1 MTKQTIQ
8 TKKNYEI
15 LMDRLIDMIKSRNLK
30 PGDKLDSIE
39 KLATQFG
46 VSRSVVREALSGLKA
61 MGLVHIQQGE
71 GTYIAKFDPA
81 TFTFSKT
88 TALIMKKEDIKELLE
103 VRKILEVGAVRL
115 AAIKRTD
122 EELKHINTTLNKMR
136 NITELNEKV
145 DYEFHYKIVRASH
158 NKVLIHLLQSISEL
172 MIETIRNTL
181 QVTSSEADKR
191 KFLKDHERIFS
202 AIYNRDPHLA
212 EKYML
217 EHLTNVEQSLSPYII

>member
-81 TFTFSKT
+81 TFTLSKT

-115 AAIKRTD
+115 AAIKLTD